1 MDHRI
6 HSLVTMKNLWL
17 CTRGT
22 NFSVSSS
29 TFFPLCW
36 GLVERN
42 KYNLKG
48 SCFASVIWNLSPGH
62 PLAEKYLHRAF
73 SSSCWPSAQVEPM
86 LAPPLTLVAWIL
98 VRAAAR
104 IWFTIGSKKKRI
116 WFTRFRLGLVGHVC
130 CLRLVCIDE
139 EWNSYLDTQR
149 EHISK
154 SG

>member
-42 KYNLKG
+42 RYNLKG
-48 SCFASVIWNLSPGH
+48 SGFASVIWNLGPGH
-62 PLAEKYLHRAF
+62 LLAEKYLHRAF

-116 WFTRFRLGLVGHVC
+116 WFTRFRLHLVGHVC